1 MKTSKENLKA
11 ILSEIVLTSSIH
23 GIPGILRTKR
33 TFFKFVWAISFIVSA
48 SACAF
53 MLIKSINEYFKYEI
67 VTTSTVKTEM
77 PAKFPEITICNSNPL
92 LTNDAL
98 EYVNEVFDEWNLK
111 NKEIWDVFYDDKD
124 DMDFSSMNI
133 YMSKLIILAKAQ
145 NKNLTDEFRKGLGLS
160 IDKMLISCVFSLTNC
175 LPSHFEWYFDSL
187 HGNCF
192 IFKGNPDLKVTK
204 EGMLN
209 GLRLEIFV
217 GEPLSI
223 RNFAFGNGLTLF
235 INNETLLPSP
245 FDGYEISTGKET
257 NIHLEKLRIRK
268 VYEPYGECTLNL
280 DTENSYDSDL
290 YRTTFKNFEYYRQQ
304 DCLNG
309 CFQEALVKT
318 LGCYTTLFPYNS
330 SLIQPCL
337 KQYEIKYVFA
347 LFRDFFSK
355 KSLIDDC
362 LIGCPLEC
370 ESETY
375 TFTVSSLD
383 YPTKVFADYIGK
395 KSAFLSRYGNRTPSY
410 DELKGSLVKLNINF
424 QSLQYTLVEESQK
437 TTWIDLISNTGGTLG
452 LFTGFSFLSLVE
464 LLEIIFEIC
473 RVKSSNLFN
482 FKNKVGK
489 NNKYFK

>member
-1 MKTSKENLKA
+1 MENTKENLKA
-11 ILSEIVLTSSIH
+11 ILSEIVLASSIH

-33 TFFKFVWAISFIVSA
+33 TFFKFVWALSFITSS

-53 MLIKSINEYFKYEI
+53 MLIKFVNEYFKYEI

-77 PAKFPEITICNSNPL
+77 PSKFPEITICNSNPL
-92 LTNDAL
+92 LTD
-98 EYVNEVFDEWNLK
+98 ESVKYVNKVLDEWDLS
-111 NKEIWDVFYDDKD
+111 NKEIWDVLYDDKD
-124 DMDFSSMNI
+124 KMDFTSMNL
-133 YMSKLIILAKAQ
+133 YMSKLAILAKSRD
-145 NKNLTDEFRKGLGLS
+145 KNLTDEFRKSLGFS
-160 IDKMLISCVFSLTNC
+160 IDDMLISCVFSLLHCSPKN
-175 LPSHFEWYFDSL
+175 FEWYFDSL

-192 IFKGNPDLKVTK
+192 IFKGNPDLIVTK

-217 GEPLSI
+217 GEAMSI
-223 RNFAFGNGLTLF
+223 RNFAFGNGLTVF

-280 DTENSYDSDL
+280 DSENSYDSAL

-304 DCLNG
+304 DCLNA

-318 LGCYTTLFPYNS
+318 LSCFTTLFPYNS
-330 SLIQPCL
+330 SFIQPCL

-347 LFRDFFSK
+347 LFRDFFSN
-355 KSLIDDC
+355 KSFIDEC

-383 YPTKVFADYIGK
+383 YPTKVFANYIGK
-395 KSAFLSRYGNRTPSY
+395 KSAIMSRYGNRTPSY

-437 TTWIDLISNTGGTLG
+437 TTWLDLISNIGGTLG

-464 LLEIIFEIC
+464 FLEIIFEML
-473 RVKSSNLFN
+473 RFAKNP
-482 FKNKVGK
+482 FKIQVNKIRH
-489 NNKYFK
+489 